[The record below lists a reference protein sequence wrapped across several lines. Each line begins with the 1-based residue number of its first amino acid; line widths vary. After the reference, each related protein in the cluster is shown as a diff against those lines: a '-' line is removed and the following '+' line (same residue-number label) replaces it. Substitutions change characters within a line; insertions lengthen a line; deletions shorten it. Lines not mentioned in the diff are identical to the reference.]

1 MGIAFLALA
10 LVARAARAVDTYVAA
25 ETSYV
30 SWASQALD
38 ARLAEAI
45 QTSIVTQAGAAT
57 NFYLGA
63 DAPWATAAGRDA
75 VAHALYAHMTSVDA
89 SVYHL
94 WAAFEDGGFLGYY
107 NEGVLLNGSV
117 AQGFMANASWACGA
131 YGVGAPCREY
141 FAVDRVA
148 GGRAATFDAAD
159 YDARTRSSL
168 LLHLPSNKVISLFA
182 PPWAASAVASTSGP
196 APRTRAR
203 RRSATACWPTS
214 RRPWSPARW
223 R

>member
-10 LVARAARAVDTYVAA
+10 LVAGAARAVDTYVAA

-107 NEGVLLNGSV
+107 NEGVGTR
-117 AQGFMANASWACGA
+117 AS
-131 YGVGAPCREY
+131 
-141 FAVDRVA
+141 
-148 GGRAATFDAAD
+148 
-159 YDARTRSSL
+159 S
-168 LLHLPSNKVISLFA
+168 
-182 PPWAASAVASTSGP
+182 
-196 APRTRAR
+196 APRTAPASRRAR
-203 RRSATACWPTS
+203 RS
-214 RRPWSPARW
+214 RRPPRGRGRCRSRTRRARPS
-223 R
+223 